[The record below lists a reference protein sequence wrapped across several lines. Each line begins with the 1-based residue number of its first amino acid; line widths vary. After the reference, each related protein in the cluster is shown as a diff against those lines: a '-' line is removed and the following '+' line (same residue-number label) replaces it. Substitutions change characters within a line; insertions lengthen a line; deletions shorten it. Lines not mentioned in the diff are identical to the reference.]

1 MASAFLFACSESDDP
16 SPVVD
21 NSIPEGSVVFDI
33 STVNKLNNGM
43 SRGNVYS
50 QEATQHV
57 TRVSV
62 YAFSNNGSDYV
73 YAKTYDISGMVRWY
87 YIQTLRSGRG

>member
-1 MASAFLFACSESDDP
+1 MFLAMASAFLFACSESDDP
-16 SPVVD
+16 SPIVD

-57 TRVSV
+57 TRARFMLSLIMVPTMYTLKHTILADGQMV
-62 YAFSNNGSDYV
+62 LHSN
-73 YAKTYDISGMVRWY
+73 AT
-87 YIQTLRSGRG
+87 

>member
-33 STVNKLNNGM
+33 STVRKPPSTSPVSRFMLSLIMVPTMYTLKHTILADGQMVLHLN
-43 SRGNVYS
+43 
-50 QEATQHV
+50 AT
-57 TRVSV
+57 
-62 YAFSNNGSDYV
+62 
-73 YAKTYDISGMVRWY
+73 
-87 YIQTLRSGRG
+87 